1 MVKVALNRQATI
13 IQELDS
19 RFSRIKREPGGIS
32 ANEYAEESGVHRST
46 AKGRLDKL
54 VKEGLMY
61 SEWCEK
67 EEGEKGNGETVYYM
81 LEDTEGTPVTQT
93 KEIIK

>member
-1 MVKVALNRQATI
+1 MVEVALDRQTTI

-19 RFSRIKREPGGIS
+19 RFSRTKREPGGIS
-32 ANEYAEESGVHRST
+32 ANEYAEESGVHRNT

-81 LEDTEGTPVTQT
+81 LENAEGTLATRT

>member
-1 MVKVALNRQATI
+1 MVEVTLNRQATI
-13 IQELDS
+13 LQELDS
-19 RFSRIKREPGGIS
+19 RFSRTKREHGGIS
-32 ANEYAEESGVHRST
+32 ANEYAEQRSIHRNT

-67 EEGEKGNGETVYYM
+67 EKGEKGNGETVYYL
-81 LEDTEGTPVTQT
+81 LEEADNTLTIEI
-93 KEIIK
+93 KESIK

>member
-1 MVKVALNRQATI
+1 MVKVALDRQATI
-13 IQELDS
+13 LQELDS
-19 RFSRIKREPGGIS
+19 RFSRTKREPGGIS
-32 ANEYAEESGVHRST
+32 ANEYARESSVHRNT

-67 EEGEKGNGETVYYM
+67 VEGEKGNGETVYYL
-81 LEDTEGTPVTQT
+81 LENTEGTPTTRT